1 MKKFNLAFVSA
12 LALLLATPAF
22 AEGPTPT
29 KQKSKLNTNLYE
41 QDSKDSTVSGKV
53 KAVREVQGDTE
64 VFLDNPKGN
73 SGPYTLPE
81 NIKDRANLLKILQA
95 SQKPGGGSVTMSID
109 DQQRIKSVESSGGS
123 AKSSPSIP
131 EF

>member
-1 MKKFNLAFVSA
+1 MKKFNLALAPLLAFS
-12 LALLLATPAF
+12 LALPAF
-22 AEGPTPT
+22 AEGT
-29 KQKSKLNTNLYE
+29 KKSKLNTNLYE
-41 QDSKDSTVSGKV
+41 QDAKDSTVSGKV

-64 VFLDNPKGN
+64 VFIDNPKGN

-81 NIKDRANLLKILQA
+81 NIKDRANLLKILNA

-123 AKSSPSIP
+123 AKSSSSIP